1 MEENKIFQ
9 DQTEK
14 VMVVDEQDMAAVD
27 GKKPLD
33 VAALVL
39 SIVTVVFAFLSPLVS
54 YVCGI
59 IGLVFAIKHRK
70 EKRTTVAL
78 VLCIVGIIGAAVS
91 HVIAAKY
98 MAELLQTY
106 FE

>member
-1 MEENKIFQ
+1 MEENQIFQ
-9 DQTEK
+9 DQPKE
-14 VMVVDEQDMAAVD
+14 VIPGD

-39 SIVTVVFAFLSPLVS
+39 GIVTVVAAAFIPLIS

-78 VLCIVGIIGAAVS
+78 ILCIVGLVGAVVS
-91 HVIAAKY
+91 NVIATK
-98 MAELLQTY
+98 ELMDMMGSMLG
-106 FE
+106 

>member
-9 DQTEK
+9 EQPKE
-14 VMVVDEQDMAAVD
+14 VVTADD
-27 GKKPLD
+27 KKPLD

-39 SIVTVVFAFLSPLVS
+39 SLVTVVAAAFIPLVS

-78 VLCIVGIIGAAVS
+78 ILCIVGLIGAVIS
-91 HVIAAKY
+91 NVIAAKAL
-98 MAELLQTY
+98 METMGSMLG
-106 FE
+106 